1 MVNSEVTKVEVKRD
15 DGSTELTVQVVGY
28 TAGKSVDVYGY
39 VSQPSGAFASFRE
52 TQEIRKVDSVTGTSD
67 LTVTV
72 TAKKLELDARQP
84 VTVLTWV
91 SEFWPSMLQQA
102 AATPETGEIQAAW
115 VIDQE
120 ATDRWRSNSA
130 AAGWP
135 PSGTEPLR

>member
-52 TQEIRKVDSVTGTSD
+52 TQVIPATDPDTGACN

-72 TAKKLELDARQP
+72 PADLDAGQP

-91 SEFWPSMLQQA
+91 SEFWPSMLTA
-102 AATPETGEIQAAW
+102 AETSETANIKAEW
-115 VIDQE
+115 VIDQA
-120 ATDRWRSNSA
+120 ATDRWRSPA
-130 AAGWP
+130 AADGE
-135 PSGTEPLR
+135 PSGTGTA